1 MDSLFFECGRIVKIL
16 IMEHYAMLENIRDD
30 LLVPQNEGLGMYK
43 DSAYKIKDQM
53 SNKSKLSY
61 EWIKV
66 LDY

>member
-1 MDSLFFECGRIVKIL
+1 
-16 IMEHYAMLENIRDD
+16 MEHYAMLENIRDE

>member
-1 MDSLFFECGRIVKIL
+1 
-16 IMEHYAMLENIRDD
+16 MLKNIRDE
-30 LLVPQNEGLGMYK
+30 LLVPHNESFGIYK